1 VIDLKYKNYTRSPQ
15 YGKIY
20 SYNETGKQTHELNI
34 LGLELEH
41 EGVEYTVAGLLKTVT
56 EDSADVEK
64 LFHLI
69 NVQAGMISELQN
81 EVGTLKI
88 KTDALL
94 KALQKLTAEVGR
106 IASSN
111 KGI

>member
-1 VIDLKYKNYTRSPQ
+1 MKYKNYTRSPQ

-20 SYNETGKQTHELNI
+20 SYNETGKQVHELDI

-41 EGVEYTVAGLLKTVT
+41 DGVEYTIAGLLELVT
-56 EDSADVEK
+56 YLSAKEK
-64 LFHLI
+64 KLHSMLDAQAALISHL
-69 NVQAGMISELQN
+69 GSEAARMRM
-81 EVGTLKI
+81 

>member
-1 VIDLKYKNYTRSPQ
+1 MKYKNYTRSPQ

-41 EGVEYTVAGLLKTVT
+41 DGVEYTVAKLLELVVAH
-56 EDSADVEK
+56 SAEEK
-64 LFHLI
+64 KLHAMLDA
-69 NVQAGMISELQN
+69 QAAIISKLEN

-94 KALQKLTAEVGR
+94 KALTKLTAEVGR